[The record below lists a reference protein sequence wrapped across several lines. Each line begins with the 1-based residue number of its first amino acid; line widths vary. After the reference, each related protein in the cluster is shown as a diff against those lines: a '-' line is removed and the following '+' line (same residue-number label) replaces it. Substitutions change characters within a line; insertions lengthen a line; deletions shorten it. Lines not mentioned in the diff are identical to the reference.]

1 MFCRLL
7 RLFVRNRSGEGE
19 VDLVIKEY
27 FLLIS
32 FKRNESCKKL
42 ISYPFRFTS
51 LFHTSID
58 NRGKF
63 QNKTECSWL
72 EKCHQNK
79 TFILQDINLEK
90 LLNECIEAKSKR
102 WICNLWNLFPEY

>member
-1 MFCRLL
+1 MFCRSL

-90 LLNECIEAKSKR
+90 LLNE
-102 WICNLWNLFPEY
+102 

>member
-32 FKRNESCKKL
+32 FKRNESRNSFRIRFASLHYSTPALITAVNFRIKL
-42 ISYPFRFTS
+42 NAVGLRNATKIKRLSYK
-51 LFHTSID
+51 I
-58 NRGKF
+58 
-63 QNKTECSWL
+63 
-72 EKCHQNK
+72 
-79 TFILQDINLEK
+79 
-90 LLNECIEAKSKR
+90 
-102 WICNLWNLFPEY
+102 